1 MSKAREP
8 APTVAF
14 IDDYCAHYQPVFP
27 NVRQFEQ
34 FTRLELGLV
43 AETKRKSLPRLAQAT
58 FAQRRQLVEL
68 LIDRVVVTNGD
79 VEIRYVIPTS
89 PASVHV
95 RFSHLRTN
103 YLERLPGT
111 VVAR

>member
-1 MSKAREP
+1 VVQEIFAR
-8 APTVAF
+8 
-14 IDDYCAHYQPVFP
+14 Y
-27 NVRQFEQ
+27 
-34 FTRLELGLV
+34 
-43 AETKRKSLPRLAQAT
+43 
-58 FAQRRQLVEL
+58 LVEL

-103 YLERLPGT
+103 YLRT
-111 VVAR
+111 VWLC